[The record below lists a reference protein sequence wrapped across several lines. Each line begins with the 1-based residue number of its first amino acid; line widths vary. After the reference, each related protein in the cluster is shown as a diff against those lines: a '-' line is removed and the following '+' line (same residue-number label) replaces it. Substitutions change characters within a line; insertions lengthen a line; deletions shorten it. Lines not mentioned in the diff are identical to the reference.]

1 MILLGSQAIKKN
13 QLEPLSDLE
22 IPAGDFRNRTI
33 EQTMEVLP
41 RGTRRLAAQLRTS
54 ACFDSLWKV
63 LTSYDRLNEFIPN
76 LDKSIVESR
85 KGDVITLR
93 QVGSQDFLGFKFSA
107 EVLLELT
114 EMKEQGVLRFSLI
127 KGDFRRFD
135 GSWLIH
141 QLPNQQGSSLVY
153 ELTVQGC
160 MGMPVSLIE
169 TRLRKDL
176 TNNLLAVEKVALS
189 NKS

>member
-1 MILLGSQAIKKN
+1 LILLGSQAIKKN

>member
-1 MILLGSQAIKKN
+1 MLGSQAIKKN

-41 RGTRRLAAQLRTS
+41 RGTRRLAAQLRTT

-141 QLPNQQGSSLVY
+141 KLPNQEGSSLVY